1 MNNLLIQIRI
11 YYEKSFIT
19 GATGGIGLEICKFLG
34 DDHEIYILG
43 RNEEKLKNLS
53 NKFSFI
59 KEYFVCDIC
68 ESKSLADFFEKISMK
83 NLQIDILVNNAG
95 VTDDSL
101 FLRMDLKKW
110 NKVIN
115 TNLNSNFMISNF
127 FSKQMIKKKW
137 GRIVNITSVVG
148 HTGNAG
154 QSNYTASKA
163 GIIGMTKSIA
173 IELAKRNITVNSIS
187 PGFIDTEMT
196 ASLSD
201 EQKDFIKNKIPL
213 ARIGKP
219 EDVAYCVK
227 FLVSDQANYITGQT
241 IHVNGGLAML

>member
-1 MNNLLIQIRI
+1 MKKAL
-11 YYEKSFIT
+11 IT

-34 DDHEIYILG
+34 NDHEIYILG

-53 NKFSFI
+53 DELSFI
-59 KEYFVCDIC
+59 KDYFICDI
-68 ESKSLADFFEKISMK
+68 SNTKSLTDFFEKISMK
-83 NLQIDILVNNAG
+83 NLQIDVLINNAG
-95 VTDDSL
+95 ITDDSL
-101 FLRMDLKKW
+101 FLRMDLEKW

-163 GIIGMTKSIA
+163 GIIGMTKSIS
-173 IELAKRNITVNSIS
+173 IELFSWFYR
-187 PGFIDTEMT
+187 
-196 ASLSD
+196 
-201 EQKDFIKNKIPL
+201 
-213 ARIGKP
+213 
-219 EDVAYCVK
+219 Y
-227 FLVSDQANYITGQT
+227 
-241 IHVNGGLAML
+241 

>member
-1 MNNLLIQIRI
+1 MKKAL
-11 YYEKSFIT
+11 IT

-34 DDHEIYILG
+34 NDHEIYILG

-59 KEYFVCDIC
+59 KEYFVCDIS

-83 NLQIDILVNNAG
+83 NIQIDVLVNNAG

-163 GIIGMTKSIA
+163 GVIGMTKSIA

-213 ARIGKP
+213 ARIGRP

>member
-1 MNNLLIQIRI
+1 MKKAL
-11 YYEKSFIT
+11 IT

-43 RNEEKLKNLS
+43 RNEEKLRNLS

-68 ESKSLADFFEKISMK
+68 ESKSLTDFFEKISMK

-127 FSKQMIKKKW
+127 FSKQMIRKKW

>member
-1 MNNLLIQIRI
+1 MKKAL
-11 YYEKSFIT
+11 IT

-34 DDHEIYILG
+34 NDHEIYILG

-59 KEYFVCDIC
+59 KEYFVCDIS

-83 NLQIDILVNNAG
+83 NLQIDVLVNNAG

-163 GIIGMTKSIA
+163 GVIGMTKSIA

>member
-1 MNNLLIQIRI
+1 MKKAL
-11 YYEKSFIT
+11 IT

-34 DDHEIYILG
+34 TDHEIYILG

-59 KEYFVCDIC
+59 KEYFVCDIS
-68 ESKSLADFFEKISMK
+68 ESESLANFFEKISMK
-83 NLQIDILVNNAG
+83 NLQIDVLVNNAG

-163 GIIGMTKSIA
+163 GVIGMTKSIA

-201 EQKDFIKNKIPL
+201 QQKDFIKNKIPL
-213 ARIGKP
+213 ARIGRP

>member
-1 MNNLLIQIRI
+1 MKKAL
-11 YYEKSFIT
+11 IT

-34 DDHEIYILG
+34 NDHEIYILG

-59 KEYFVCDIC
+59 KEYFVCDIS
-68 ESKSLADFFEKISMK
+68 EIKSLEDFFEKISMK
-83 NLQIDILVNNAG
+83 NLQIDVLVNNAG

-227 FLVSDQANYITGQT
+227 FLVSEHANYITGQT

>member
-1 MNNLLIQIRI
+1 MKKAL
-11 YYEKSFIT
+11 IT

-34 DDHEIYILG
+34 NDHEIYILG
-43 RNEEKLKNLS
+43 RNEEKLINLS

-59 KEYFVCDIC
+59 KEYFVCDIS
-68 ESKSLADFFEKISMK
+68 EIKSLQDFFEKISMK
-83 NLQIDILVNNAG
+83 NLQIDVLVNNAG

-115 TNLNSNFMISNF
+115 INLNSNFMISNF

-163 GIIGMTKSIA
+163 GVIGMTKSIA

-227 FLVSDQANYITGQT
+227 FLISDQANYITGQT

>member
-1 MNNLLIQIRI
+1 MKKAL
-11 YYEKSFIT
+11 IT

-34 DDHEIYILG
+34 NDHEIYILG

-59 KEYFVCDIC
+59 KEYFVCDIS
-68 ESKSLADFFEKISMK
+68 ESESLANFFEKISMK
-83 NLQIDILVNNAG
+83 NLQIDVLVNNAG

-154 QSNYTASKA
+154 QANYTASKA
-163 GIIGMTKSIA
+163 GVIGMTKSIA

-201 EQKDFIKNKIPL
+201 QQKDFIKNKIPL
-213 ARIGKP
+213 ARIGRP

>member
-1 MNNLLIQIRI
+1 MKKAL
-11 YYEKSFIT
+11 IT

-34 DDHEIYILG
+34 NDHEIYILG

-59 KEYFVCDIC
+59 NDYFVCDI
-68 ESKSLADFFEKISMK
+68 SDNKSLANFFDKISIK
-83 NLQIDILVNNAG
+83 NLQIDVLVNNAG

-163 GIIGMTKSIA
+163 GVIGMTKSIA
-173 IELAKRNITVNSIS
+173 MELAKRNITVNSIS

-201 EQKDFIKNKIPL
+201 EQKEFIKNKIPL
-213 ARIGKP
+213 DRIGKP

-227 FLVSDQANYITGQT
+227 FLVSEQANYITGQT

>member
-1 MNNLLIQIRI
+1 MKKAL
-11 YYEKSFIT
+11 IT

-34 DDHEIYILG
+34 NDHEIYILG

-59 KEYFVCDIC
+59 KEYFVCDIS
-68 ESKSLADFFEKISMK
+68 ESESLANFFEKISMK
-83 NLQIDILVNNAG
+83 NLQIDVLVNNAG

-163 GIIGMTKSIA
+163 GVIGMTKSIA

-213 ARIGKP
+213 ARIGRP

>member
-1 MNNLLIQIRI
+1 MKKAL
-11 YYEKSFIT
+11 IT

-34 DDHEIYILG
+34 NDHEIYILG

-59 KEYFVCDIC
+59 KEYFVCDIS
-68 ESKSLADFFEKISMK
+68 EIKSLEDFFEKISMK
-83 NLQIDILVNNAG
+83 NLQIDVLVNNAG

-127 FSKQMIKKKW
+127 FSKQMIRKKW

-163 GIIGMTKSIA
+163 GVIGMTKSIA

-227 FLVSDQANYITGQT
+227 FLVSEHANYITGQT

>member
-1 MNNLLIQIRI
+1 MKKAL
-11 YYEKSFIT
+11 IT

-34 DDHEIYILG
+34 NDHEIYILG

-59 KEYFVCDIC
+59 KEYFVCDIS
-68 ESKSLADFFEKISMK
+68 ESESLADFFEKISMK
-83 NLQIDILVNNAG
+83 NLQIDVLVNNAG

-154 QSNYTASKA
+154 QANYTASKA
-163 GIIGMTKSIA
+163 GVIGMTKSIA

-213 ARIGKP
+213 ARIGRP
-219 EDVAYCVK
+219 EDVAYCVR

>member
-1 MNNLLIQIRI
+1 MKKAL
-11 YYEKSFIT
+11 IT

-34 DDHEIYILG
+34 NDHEIYILG

-53 NKFSFI
+53 NKFGFI
-59 KEYFVCDIC
+59 NDYFVCDI
-68 ESKSLADFFEKISMK
+68 SDNKSLADLFEKISMM
-83 NLQIDILVNNAG
+83 NLQIDVLVNNAG

-163 GIIGMTKSIA
+163 GVIGMTKSIA
-173 IELAKRNITVNSIS
+173 MELAKRNITVNSIS

-201 EQKDFIKNKIPL
+201 EQKEFIKNKIPL
-213 ARIGKP
+213 DRIGKP

-227 FLVSDQANYITGQT
+227 FLVSEQANYITGQT

>member
-1 MNNLLIQIRI
+1 MKKAL
-11 YYEKSFIT
+11 IT

-34 DDHEIYILG
+34 NDHEIYILG
-43 RNEEKLKNLS
+43 RNEEKLKSLS
-53 NKFSFI
+53 DKFSFI
-59 KEYFVCDIC
+59 QDYFVCDI
-68 ESKSLADFFEKISMK
+68 SRNVSLTDFFEKISMK
-83 NLQIDILVNNAG
+83 NLQIDVLVNNAG

-101 FLRMDLKKW
+101 FLRMDLEKW

-137 GRIVNITSVVG
+137 GRIVNISSVVG

-173 IELAKRNITVNSIS
+173 IELAKRNITVNSVS

-196 ASLSD
+196 AALSD
-201 EQKDFIKNKIPL
+201 EQKEFIKNKIPL

-227 FLVSDQANYITGQT
+227 FLVSEEANYITGQT

>member
-1 MNNLLIQIRI
+1 MKKAL
-11 YYEKSFIT
+11 IT

-43 RNEEKLKNLS
+43 RNEEKLRNLS

-68 ESKSLADFFEKISMK
+68 ESNSLTDFFEKISMK

-163 GIIGMTKSIA
+163 GVIGMTKSIA

>member
-1 MNNLLIQIRI
+1 MKKAL
-11 YYEKSFIT
+11 IT

-34 DDHEIYILG
+34 NDHEIYILG

-59 KEYFVCDIC
+59 KEYFVCDIS
-68 ESKSLADFFEKISMK
+68 ESESLADFFEKISMK
-83 NLQIDILVNNAG
+83 NLQIDVLVNNAG

-154 QSNYTASKA
+154 QANYTASKA
-163 GIIGMTKSIA
+163 GVIGMTKSIA

-201 EQKDFIKNKIPL
+201 QQKDFIKNKIPL
-213 ARIGKP
+213 ARIGRP

>member
-1 MNNLLIQIRI
+1 MKKAL
-11 YYEKSFIT
+11 IT

-34 DDHEIYILG
+34 NDHEIYILG

-59 KEYFVCDIC
+59 KEYFVCDIS
-68 ESKSLADFFEKISMK
+68 ESESLADFFEKISMK
-83 NLQIDILVNNAG
+83 NLQIDVLVNNAG

-154 QSNYTASKA
+154 QANYTASKA
-163 GIIGMTKSIA
+163 GVIGMTKSIA

-213 ARIGKP
+213 ARIGRP

>member
-1 MNNLLIQIRI
+1 MKKAL
-11 YYEKSFIT
+11 IT

-34 DDHEIYILG
+34 NDHEIYILG

-59 KEYFVCDIC
+59 KEYFVCDIS
-68 ESKSLADFFEKISMK
+68 ESESLANFFEKISMK
-83 NLQIDILVNNAG
+83 NLQIDVLVNNAG

-154 QSNYTASKA
+154 QANYTASKA
-163 GIIGMTKSIA
+163 GVIGMTKSIA

-196 ASLSD
+196 ASLSN

-213 ARIGKP
+213 ARIGRP

>member
-1 MNNLLIQIRI
+1 MKKAL
-11 YYEKSFIT
+11 IT

-34 DDHEIYILG
+34 NDHEIYILG

-59 KEYFVCDIC
+59 KEYFVCDIS
-68 ESKSLADFFEKISMK
+68 ESESLANFFEKISMK
-83 NLQIDILVNNAG
+83 NLQIDVLVNNAG

-163 GIIGMTKSIA
+163 GVIGMTKSIA

-201 EQKDFIKNKIPL
+201 QQKDFIKNKIPL
-213 ARIGKP
+213 ARIGRP

>member
-1 MNNLLIQIRI
+1 MKKAL
-11 YYEKSFIT
+11 IT

-34 DDHEIYILG
+34 NDHEIYILG
-43 RNEEKLKNLS
+43 RNEKKLKNLS

-59 KEYFVCDIC
+59 NDYFVCDI
-68 ESKSLADFFEKISMK
+68 SDNKSLTDFFEKISLRS
-83 NLQIDILVNNAG
+83 LQIDVLVNNAG

-101 FLRMDLKKW
+101 FLRMDLNKW

-115 TNLNSNFMISNF
+115 TNLNSNFIISNF

-187 PGFIDTEMT
+187 PGFIETDMTEELEDSNKKNFLNNI
-196 ASLSD
+196 SLKRFGSA
-201 EQKDFIKNKIPL
+201 E
-213 ARIGKP
+213 
-219 EDVAYCVK
+219 EVAK
-227 FLVSDQANYITGQT
+227 LVSFIASDDASYITGQT
-241 IHVNGGLAML
+241 ITIDGGIN

>member
-1 MNNLLIQIRI
+1 MKKAL
-11 YYEKSFIT
+11 IT

-34 DDHEIYILG
+34 NDHEIYILG

-59 KEYFVCDIC
+59 KEYFVCDIS

-83 NLQIDILVNNAG
+83 NLQIDVLVNNAG

-213 ARIGKP
+213 ARIGRP

-227 FLVSDQANYITGQT
+227 FLVSEQANYITGQT

>member
-1 MNNLLIQIRI
+1 MKKAL
-11 YYEKSFIT
+11 IT

-34 DDHEIYILG
+34 NDHEIYILG

-59 KEYFVCDIC
+59 KEYFVCDIS
-68 ESKSLADFFEKISMK
+68 ESESLANFFEKISMK
-83 NLQIDILVNNAG
+83 NLQIDVLVNNAG

-154 QSNYTASKA
+154 QANYTASKA
-163 GIIGMTKSIA
+163 GVIGMTKSIA

-213 ARIGKP
+213 ARIGRP

>member
-1 MNNLLIQIRI
+1 MKKAL
-11 YYEKSFIT
+11 IT

-34 DDHEIYILG
+34 NDHEIYILG

-59 KEYFVCDIC
+59 KEYFVCDIS
-68 ESKSLADFFEKISMK
+68 ESESLADFFEKISMK
-83 NLQIDILVNNAG
+83 NLQIDVLVNNAG

-163 GIIGMTKSIA
+163 GVIGMTKSIA

-213 ARIGKP
+213 ARIGRP

>member
-1 MNNLLIQIRI
+1 MKKAL
-11 YYEKSFIT
+11 IT

-34 DDHEIYILG
+34 NDHEIYILG

-59 KEYFVCDIC
+59 KEYFVCDIS
-68 ESKSLADFFEKISMK
+68 ESESLTNFFEKISMK
-83 NLQIDILVNNAG
+83 NLQIDVLVNNAG

-163 GIIGMTKSIA
+163 GVIGMTKSIA

-201 EQKDFIKNKIPL
+201 QQKDFIKNKIPL
-213 ARIGKP
+213 ARIGRP

>member
-1 MNNLLIQIRI
+1 MKKAL
-11 YYEKSFIT
+11 IT

-34 DDHEIYILG
+34 NDHEIYILG

-53 NKFSFI
+53 NKFSSI
-59 KEYFVCDIC
+59 KDYFVCDIS

-83 NLQIDILVNNAG
+83 NIEIDVLVNNAG

-173 IELAKRNITVNSIS
+173 I
-187 PGFIDTEMT
+187 
-196 ASLSD
+196 
-201 EQKDFIKNKIPL
+201 
-213 ARIGKP
+213 
-219 EDVAYCVK
+219 
-227 FLVSDQANYITGQT
+227 
-241 IHVNGGLAML
+241 

>member
-1 MNNLLIQIRI
+1 MKKAL
-11 YYEKSFIT
+11 IT

-34 DDHEIYILG
+34 NDHEIYILG

-59 KEYFVCDIC
+59 KEYFVCDIS
-68 ESKSLADFFEKISMK
+68 EIKSLEDFFEKISIK
-83 NLQIDILVNNAG
+83 NLQIDVLVNNAG

-163 GIIGMTKSIA
+163 GVIGMTKSIA

-227 FLVSDQANYITGQT
+227 FLVSEHANYITGQT

>member
-1 MNNLLIQIRI
+1 MKKAL
-11 YYEKSFIT
+11 IT

-34 DDHEIYILG
+34 GDHEIYILG

-59 KEYFVCDIC
+59 QEYFVCDI
-68 ESKSLADFFEKISMK
+68 SDNKSLIDFFEKISMK
-83 NLQIDILVNNAG
+83 NLQIEVLVNNAG

-163 GIIGMTKSIA
+163 GVIGMTKSIA

>member
-1 MNNLLIQIRI
+1 MKKAL
-11 YYEKSFIT
+11 IT

-43 RNEEKLKNLS
+43 RNEEKLRNLS

-59 KEYFVCDIC
+59 KKYFVCDIC
-68 ESKSLADFFEKISMK
+68 ESKSLTDFFEKISMK

-115 TNLNSNFMISNF
+115 TNLNSKFMISNF
-127 FSKQMIKKKW
+127 FSKQRIKKKW

-148 HTGNAG
+148 RTGNAG

>member
-1 MNNLLIQIRI
+1 MKKAL
-11 YYEKSFIT
+11 IT
-19 GATGGIGLEICKFLG
+19 GATGGIGVEICKFLG

-53 NKFSFI
+53 NKFGFI
-59 KEYFVCDIC
+59 NDYFVCDI
-68 ESKSLADFFEKISMK
+68 SDNKSLADLFEKISMM
-83 NLQIDILVNNAG
+83 NLQIDVLVNNAG

-196 ASLSD
+196 ACLSD

-213 ARIGKP
+213 ARIGMP

>member
-1 MNNLLIQIRI
+1 MKTAL
-11 YYEKSFIT
+11 IT

-34 DDHEIYILG
+34 NDHEIYILG

-59 KEYFVCDIC
+59 KEYFVCDIS

-83 NLQIDILVNNAG
+83 NIEIDVLVNNAG

-163 GIIGMTKSIA
+163 GIVGMTKSIA

-213 ARIGKP
+213 ARIGRP

>member
-1 MNNLLIQIRI
+1 MKTAL
-11 YYEKSFIT
+11 IT
-19 GATGGIGLEICKFLG
+19 GATGGIGLETCKFLG
-34 DDHEIYILG
+34 NDHEIYILG

-59 KEYFVCDIC
+59 REYFVCDIS
-68 ESKSLADFFEKISMK
+68 ENKSLIDFFEKISMK
-83 NLQIDILVNNAG
+83 NINIDILVNNAG

-163 GIIGMTKSIA
+163 GVIGMTKSIA

-201 EQKDFIKNKIPL
+201 QQKDFIKNKIPL
-213 ARIGKP
+213 ARIGRP

>member
-1 MNNLLIQIRI
+1 MKKAL
-11 YYEKSFIT
+11 IT

-34 DDHEIYILG
+34 NDHEIYILG
-43 RNEEKLKNLS
+43 RNEEKLKSLS
-53 NKFSFI
+53 EKFSFI
-59 KEYFVCDIC
+59 QDYFVCDI
-68 ESKSLADFFEKISMK
+68 SRNKSLTDFFEKISMK
-83 NLQIDILVNNAG
+83 NLQIDVLVNNAG

-101 FLRMDLKKW
+101 FLRMDLEKW

-115 TNLNSNFMISNF
+115 TNLNSNFMLSNF

-137 GRIVNITSVVG
+137 GRIVNISSVVG

-173 IELAKRNITVNSIS
+173 IELAKRNITVNSVS

-196 ASLSD
+196 AALSD
-201 EQKDFIKNKIPL
+201 EQKEFIKNKIPL

-227 FLVSDQANYITGQT
+227 FLVSEEANYITGQT